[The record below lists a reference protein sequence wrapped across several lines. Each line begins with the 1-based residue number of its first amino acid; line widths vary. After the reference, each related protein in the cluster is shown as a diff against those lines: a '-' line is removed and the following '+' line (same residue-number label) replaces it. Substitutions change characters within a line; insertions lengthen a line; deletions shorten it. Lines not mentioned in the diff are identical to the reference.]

1 MGDDLRFVDTNV
13 LVYLFDGDAP
23 GKQEV
28 ARRILTDRPEDL
40 VLSIQVLGE
49 FYVSVTRK
57 LAEPLAPES
66 ARNAVADLCALSV
79 RPILPSLVLTAVQRS
94 QTSQISYW
102 DALIVESAIDAG
114 AEVLL
119 TEDLQHGQR
128 FGRLRVVNPFLD
140 EPRNDIE
147 SDPAGAVQPT
157 GRPDCAGAR

>member
-1 MGDDLRFVDTNV
+1 MSDDLRFVDTNV
-13 LVYLFDGDAP
+13 FVYLFDGDAP

-28 ARRILTDRPEDL
+28 AHRILHERPDDL

-57 LAEPLAPES
+57 LAKPLAPET
-66 ARNAVADLCALSV
+66 ARKAVADLCALRV
-79 RPILPSLVLTAVQRS
+79 RPILPALVQAAVQRS
-94 QTSQISYW
+94 DASQLSYW

-114 AEVLL
+114 AELLL

-140 EPRNDIE
+140 QSRSESA
-147 SDPAGAVQPT
+147 SDPP
-157 GRPDCAGAR
+157 PDAS